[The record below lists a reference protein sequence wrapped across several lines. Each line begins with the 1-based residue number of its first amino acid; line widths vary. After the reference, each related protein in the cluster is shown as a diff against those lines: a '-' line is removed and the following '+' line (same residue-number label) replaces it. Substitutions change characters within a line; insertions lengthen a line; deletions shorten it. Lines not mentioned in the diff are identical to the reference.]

1 MAVSFMEKIDLVFRN
16 TFSSFLGIET
26 LAIALLLFLFLI
38 LNISRKSKV
47 VKVGIFLIIIGF
59 LFGVAYLNR
68 SYTIYSI
75 DYLIKV
81 VMNYIYFPSTLVY
94 FIIIVLSAI
103 FIISSNFSKKM
114 PPLKK
119 WLDAIFFSIIY
130 FLFFNFIIVIF
141 NNKLD
146 LTDKVGLYADKTVLS
161 IIQLSNLF
169 FVVWLI
175 VLLFYKLYDYFKTR
189 YDDEEEEIL

>member
-1 MAVSFMEKIDLVFRN
+1 MAVSFLEKFDLVFRN

-26 LAIALLLFLFLI
+26 LAIALLLFLFLV
-38 LNISRKSKV
+38 LNISRKSTV
-47 VKVGIFLIIIGF
+47 VKVGMFLIIVGF

-68 SYTIYSI
+68 SYTIFSI

-94 FIIIVLSAI
+94 FIIIVLSAV
-103 FIISSNFSKKM
+103 FIISSNFSKRM

-119 WLDAIFFSIIY
+119 WLDAIFFTIIY
-130 FLFFNFIIVIF
+130 FLFFNFIIVVF

-169 FVVWLI
+169 FVAWLI
-175 VLLFYKLYDYFKTR
+175 VLLFYKLYDYFKNN
-189 YDDEEEEIL
+189 YDDSEIL

>member
-1 MAVSFMEKIDLVFRN
+1 MAVSFLEKFDLVFRN

-26 LAIALLLFLFLI
+26 LAIALLLFLFLV
-38 LNISRKSKV
+38 LNISRKSTV
-47 VKVGIFLIIIGF
+47 VKVGMFLIIVGF

-68 SYTIYSI
+68 SYTIFSI

-94 FIIIVLSAI
+94 FIIIVLSAV
-103 FIISSNFSKKM
+103 FIISSNFSKRM

-119 WLDAIFFSIIY
+119 WLDAIFFTVIY
-130 FLFFNFIIVIF
+130 FLFFNFIIIVF

-169 FVVWLI
+169 FVAWLI
-175 VLLFYKLYDYFKTR
+175 VLLFYKLYDYFKNN
-189 YDDEEEEIL
+189 YDDSEIL